1 LIAQEKTDPTT
12 PKLLKDVLWSMDE
25 AKAEEKNSYV
35 DEGEEVLSHRN
46 SDTTPN

>member
-1 LIAQEKTDPTT
+1 MCYGPWM
-12 PKLLKDVLWSMDE
+12 KLKLK
-25 AKAEEKNSYV
+25 KKNSYV